1 MISRRVGPRGQA
13 GFSFIE
19 ILVVM
24 AIITVLVGAV
34 VVVIPRVLESS
45 RQTQSINNVRNML
58 DLMLTRQIKRGW
70 QPYNGKNFVLYL
82 VAAGEINRE
91 NKQNLEVFFSPG
103 DELYKLASV
112 ADPSARY
119 GEINT
124 NSLKTGDFHEL
135 TSYAGRRNAERDYL
149 ITPERQ
155 SRGVPIIS
163 DDDDG
168 PLHHP
173 SGLIMGYTN
182 RNVRLMEW
190 EDLGIAP
197 PADVNNPEALLGDS
211 ATSEELR
218 ALSSTSP

>member
-1 MISRRVGPRGQA
+1 MKRRQA

-34 VVVIPRVLESS
+34 VVVIPRVLEKS

-58 DLMLTRQIKRGW
+58 DLMLDRKIEKGW
-70 QPYNGKNFVLYL
+70 QLYDGKNFVLYL
-82 VAAGEINRE
+82 VAAGQIDIR

-103 DELYKLASV
+103 DVHYALKAI
-112 ADPSARY
+112 DPARY
-119 GEINT
+119 KDINS
-124 NSLKTGDFHEL
+124 NSLKNSHFPEL
-135 TSYAGRRNAERDYL
+135 TSYAGRRNGTQDFR
-149 ITPERQ
+149 ITPDQE
-155 SRGVPIIS
+155 SKGVPIIS
-163 DDDDG
+163 DDDVG

-190 EDLGIAP
+190 EDLGISP
-197 PADVNNPEALLGDS
+197 PEDRDNPEPMLGDQ
-211 ATSEELR
+211 ATNEDLR
-218 ALSSTSP
+218 ALSSD

>member
-1 MISRRVGPRGQA
+1 MQRRQA

-58 DLMLTRQIKRGW
+58 DLMINRQVKRGW

-82 VAAGEINRE
+82 VATGEIDAR
-91 NKQNLEVFFSPG
+91 NKQNLETFFSPG
-103 DELYKLASV
+103 DELYKLSKI
-112 ADPSARY
+112 DPERY
-119 GEINT
+119 KEINPT
-124 NSLKTGDFHEL
+124 SLKSGDYHEL
-135 TSYAGRRNAERDYL
+135 TSYAGRRNAEKDFL
-149 ITPERQ
+149 ITPDRQ
-155 SRGVPIIS
+155 SMGVPIIS

-173 SGLIMGYTN
+173 GGLIMGFTN
-182 RNVRLMEW
+182 RSVSLREW

-197 PADVNNPEALLGDS
+197 PENKDSPEPFLGDS
-211 ATSEELR
+211 GASEELR
-218 ALSSTSP
+218 ALSSQ